1 MTEQK
6 IVVITGSS
14 RGIGFGIAKYFI
26 SNGYIVAGC
35 GRSPSN
41 FVNKNY
47 FYSKVDVTDENQ
59 IRSWI
64 KSIQKKYNR
73 IDVLICN
80 AGLVKSALLMS
91 VTSTEILSSFMETHI
106 KGTFITCREV
116 SKVMIRQKY
125 GRIITISSLATPL
138 LLEGTSAY
146 SASKAAVEDMTKVF
160 AKELAPM
167 GITCNV
173 IRPGLIETDTTK
185 TFSSEWK
192 KMLIEKHTI
201 KTVSKIDELC
211 YIIDFFIGSKSNCI
225 TGQVINMGL
234 VS

>member
-1 MTEQK
+1 MSEQK
-6 IVVITGSS
+6 IVAITGSS
-14 RGIGFGIAKYFI
+14 RGIGLGIAKYFI
-26 SNGYIVAGC
+26 SKGYIVAGC
-35 GRSPSN
+35 GRSPTN
-41 FVNKNY
+41 FVDRNY
-47 FYSKVDVTDENQ
+47 FYSTVDVTDENQ
-59 IRSWI
+59 VRSWI

-73 IDVLICN
+73 IDILICN
-80 AGLVKSALLMS
+80 AGLVKSALLMT
-91 VTSTEILSSFMETHI
+91 VTSTDILSSFMETHI

-125 GRIITISSLATPL
+125 GRIITISSLAVPL

-146 SASKAAVEDMTKVF
+146 TATKAAIVSMTKIF

-173 IRPGLIETDTTK
+173 IGPGLIETDVTK
-185 TFSSEWK
+185 TFSNEWK

-201 KTVSKIDELC
+201 KSVVTIEEIC
-211 YIIDFFIGSKSNCI
+211 YIIEFFIGSKSKSI
-225 TGQVINMGL
+225 TGQLINMGL